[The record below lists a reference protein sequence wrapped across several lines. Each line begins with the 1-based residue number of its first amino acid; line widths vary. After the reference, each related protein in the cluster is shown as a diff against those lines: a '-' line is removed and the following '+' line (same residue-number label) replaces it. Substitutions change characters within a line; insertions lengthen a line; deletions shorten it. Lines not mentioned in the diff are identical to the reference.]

1 MVRMDN
7 ISSSVYSSTCHY
19 KSLERL
25 AKVVMVE
32 GVSSNINLNENMD
45 IKNNSQFYA
54 TCVHATT
61 TPPQISNASESLFN
75 SHATTTFFDSSFEF
89 E

>member
-1 MVRMDN
+1 M
-7 ISSSVYSSTCHY
+7 
-19 KSLERL
+19 
-25 AKVVMVE
+25 AK

-45 IKNNSQFYA
+45 IKNNSQLYA

-61 TPPQISNASESLFN
+61 TPPQNSNASKFLFN
-75 SHATTTFFDSSFEF
+75 SHVTTTFSDSSFEF